1 MKCERIAESLQLNQ
15 LNENEEVL
23 VHTQTDKY
31 LISAQRTFD
40 IELKAL
46 ALLKIDLDERFI
58 SACQII
64 LNCQGRL
71 IITGM
76 GKSGLVGRKIAATM
90 ASTGTPAFFVHPGEA
105 GHGDL
110 GMIVK
115 GDVVLAISNS
125 GNSDEINVL
134 LPVIKKLDLPLI
146 SISKNLSGR
155 LPQEADVALKLGD
168 FEEACPMGLAPTSS
182 TTATMVLGDA
192 LAIALLEARGFKSDD
207 FALSH
212 PAGSLGKKLLTR
224 VADLMKLGD
233 EIPLVKG
240 TTSIIEALFEITEKR
255 LGMTVVVDSDNC
267 YGVLTDGDIRRLLT
281 IDQDMSQPIAS
292 VMKTTPITASPNM
305 MAAEALNIMREKKV
319 NQLLVL
325 DNKKIVGVLA
335 LRDLVQAGIN

>member
-1 MKCERIAESLQLNQ
+1 MIYRKCFDK
-15 LNENEEVL
+15 VL
-23 VHTQTDKY
+23 
-31 LISAQRTFD
+31 D
-40 IELKAL
+40 IEILAIEALKLNYSNGFGEAVD
-46 ALLKIDLDERFI
+46 KIV
-58 SACQII
+58 
-64 LNCQGRL
+64 NCQGRL

-155 LPQEADVALKLGD
+155 LPQEADVALTLGD

-192 LAIALLEARGFKSDD
+192 LAIALLEARGFKSED

-212 PAGSLGKKLLTR
+212 PAGSLGKNLLTH
-224 VADLMKLGD
+224 VSDLMKSGD
-233 EIPLVKG
+233 EIPLVSG
-240 TTSIIEALFEITEKR
+240 TTSILEALFEITEKR
-255 LGMTVVVDSDNC
+255 LGMTVVVDADNRF
-267 YGVLTDGDIRRLLT
+267 GVLTDGDIRRLLT
-281 IDQDMSQPIAS
+281 TNQDMNQPIAS
-292 VMKTTPITASPNM
+292 VMKTAPITTQPSM
-305 MAAEALNIMREKKV
+305 MASEALDIMRQKRV
-319 NQLLVL
+319 NQLIVL
-325 DNKKIVGVLA
+325 EDDELIGVLA

>member
-1 MKCERIAESLQLNQ
+1 MYLQT
-15 LNENEEVL
+15 NE
-23 VHTQTDKY
+23 Y
-31 LISAQRTFD
+31 LTSAQRTFD

-46 ALLKIDLDERFI
+46 ALLKVDLDQRFVL
-58 SACQII
+58 ACQTI
-64 LNCQGRL
+64 LSCQGRL

-146 SISKNLSGR
+146 SISKNLTGR
-155 LPQEADVALKLGD
+155 LPQEADVALTLGD

-212 PAGSLGKKLLTR
+212 PAGSLGKKLLTH
-224 VADLMKLGD
+224 VADLMKSGD
-233 EIPLVKG
+233 EIPVVTG
-240 TTSIIEALFEITEKR
+240 DTSIIEALFEITEKR
-255 LGMTVVVDSDNC
+255 LGMTVVVDNENR

-281 IDQDMSQPIAS
+281 INQDMSQPIAS
-292 VMKTTPITASPNM
+292 VMKTAPITTSPDMKAS
-305 MAAEALNIMREKKV
+305 EALNIMRQKKV
-319 NQLLVL
+319 NQLIVF
-325 DNKKIVGVLA
+325 DNDTLVGVLA

>member
-1 MKCERIAESLQLNQ
+1 MINTNSCDLR
-15 LNENEEVL
+15 
-23 VHTQTDKY
+23 Y
-31 LISAQRTFD
+31 
-40 IELKAL
+40 KA
-46 ALLKIDLDERFI
+46 
-58 SACQII
+58 SACKTILIEIEALNILTNNLGIAFDQTCQTI

-90 ASTGTPAFFVHPGEA
+90 ASTGTPAFFIHPGEA

-155 LPQEADVALKLGD
+155 LPQEADVALTLGD

-192 LAIALLEARGFKSDD
+192 LAIALLEARGFKSED

-212 PAGSLGKKLLTR
+212 PAGSLGKNLLTR
-224 VADLMKLGD
+224 VDDLMKSD
-233 EIPLVKG
+233 NEIPLVTG
-240 TTSIIEALFEITEKR
+240 DTSIIDALFEITEKR
-255 LGMTVVVDSDNC
+255 LGMTVVVDEENR

-281 IDQDMSQPIAS
+281 INQDMSQPIAS
-292 VMKTTPITASPNM
+292 VMKTEPIAASSNM

-325 DNKKIVGVLA
+325 NDKKLVGVLA

>member
-1 MKCERIAESLQLNQ
+1 MNYAFTARNVIDVE
-15 LNENEEVL
+15 
-23 VHTQTDKY
+23 
-31 LISAQRTFD
+31 
-40 IELKAL
+40 IEALTILKNSVQQEFSTAVDSI
-46 ALLKIDLDERFI
+46 LK
-58 SACQII
+58 
-64 LNCQGRL
+64 CQGRL

-90 ASTGTPAFFVHPGEA
+90 ASTGTPAFFIHPGEA

-146 SISKNLSGR
+146 SISKSLSGR
-155 LPQEADVALKLGD
+155 LPQEADVALTLGD

-212 PAGSLGKKLLTR
+212 PAGSLGKKLLTH
-224 VADLMKLGD
+224 VNDLMKSGD
-233 EIPLVKG
+233 DIPIVTG
-240 TTSIIEALFEITEKR
+240 DTSIIEALFEITEKR
-255 LGMTVVVDSDNC
+255 LGMTVVVDDKNN

-281 IDQDMSQPIAS
+281 TNQDMSQPIAS
-292 VMKTTPITASPNM
+292 VMKAAPITTSSNMKAS
-305 MAAEALNIMREKKV
+305 EALNIMRQKSV
-319 NQLLVL
+319 NQLIVL
-325 DNKKIVGVLA
+325 DNNMLIGVLA

>member
-1 MKCERIAESLQLNQ
+1 MNVI
-15 LNENEEVL
+15 
-23 VHTQTDKY
+23 DKGY
-31 LISAQRTFD
+31 EIID
-40 IELKAL
+40 IEIKAL
-46 ALLKIDLDERFI
+46 KSLKEALNTNFNSTCNL
-58 SACQII
+58 I

-155 LPQEADVALKLGD
+155 LPQEADVALTLGD

-192 LAIALLEARGFKSDD
+192 LAIALLEARGFKSED

-212 PAGSLGKKLLTR
+212 PAGSLGKNLLTH
-224 VADLMKLGD
+224 VSDLMKSGD
-233 EIPLVKG
+233 EIPLVSG
-240 TTSIIEALFEITEKR
+240 TTSILEALFEITEKR
-255 LGMTVVVDSDNC
+255 LGMTVVVDADNRF
-267 YGVLTDGDIRRLLT
+267 GVLTDGDIRRLLT
-281 IDQDMSQPIAS
+281 TNQDMNQPIES
-292 VMKTTPITASPNM
+292 VMKTAPITTQPSM
-305 MAAEALNIMREKKV
+305 MASEALDIMRQKRV
-319 NQLLVL
+319 NQLIVL
-325 DNKKIVGVLA
+325 EDDELIGVLA

>member
-1 MKCERIAESLQLNQ
+1 MWFDNESSIAESVIDI
-15 LNENEEVL
+15 EIAA
-23 VHTQTDKY
+23 
-31 LISAQRTFD
+31 LIS
-40 IELKAL
+40 LKATL
-46 ALLKIDLDERFI
+46 NGSFRQ
-58 SACQII
+58 ACNII
-64 LNCQGRL
+64 LNCKGRL

-146 SISKNLSGR
+146 SITKNLSGR
-155 LPQEADVALKLGD
+155 LAQEADVALTLGD

-192 LAIALLEARGFKSDD
+192 LAIALLEARGFKSED

-212 PAGSLGKKLLTR
+212 PAGSLGKNLLTH
-224 VADLMKLGD
+224 VSDLMKLGD
-233 EIPLVKG
+233 EIPSVSG
-240 TTSIIEALFEITEKR
+240 TTSILEALFEITEKR
-255 LGMTVVVDSDNC
+255 LGMTVVVDADNRF
-267 YGVLTDGDIRRLLT
+267 GVLTDGDIRRLLT
-281 IDQDMSQPIAS
+281 TNQDMNQPIAS
-292 VMKTTPITASPNM
+292 VMKTAPITTYPSM
-305 MAAEALNIMREKKV
+305 MASEALDIMRQKRV
-319 NQLLVL
+319 NQLIVL
-325 DNKKIVGVLA
+325 EDDELIGVLA

>member
-1 MKCERIAESLQLNQ
+1 MIFDYNATYHTVIKNELEAIVNLLNR
-15 LNENEEVL
+15 NHE
-23 VHTQTDKY
+23 Y
-31 LISAQRTFD
+31 FSI
-40 IELKAL
+40 
-46 ALLKIDLDERFI
+46 
-58 SACQII
+58 ACQFI

-146 SISKNLSGR
+146 SITKNLSGR
-155 LPQEADVALKLGD
+155 LPQEADVALTLGD

-192 LAIALLEARGFKSDD
+192 LAIALLEARGFKSED

-212 PAGSLGKKLLTR
+212 PAGALGKKLLTH
-224 VADLMKLGD
+224 VSDLMKSGD
-233 EIPLVKG
+233 EIPLVTGK
-240 TTSIIEALFEITEKR
+240 TSIIEALFEITEKR
-255 LGMTVVVDSDNC
+255 LGMTVVVDDKNR

-281 IDQDMSQPIAS
+281 TNQDMSQPIAS
-292 VMKTTPITASPNM
+292 VMKTAPITISPDIKASK
-305 MAAEALNIMREKKV
+305 ALDIMRQKKV
-319 NQLLVL
+319 NQLIVL
-325 DNKKIVGVLA
+325 DDDALVGVLA

>member
-1 MKCERIAESLQLNQ
+1 MHPQNNS
-15 LNENEEVL
+15 
-23 VHTQTDKY
+23 Y
-31 LISAQRTFD
+31 LISAERTFD

-46 ALLKIDLDERFI
+46 ALLKMDLDQKFVL
-58 SACQII
+58 ACQTI
-64 LNCQGRL
+64 LSCQGRL

-146 SISKNLSGR
+146 SISKSLLGR
-155 LPQEADVALKLGD
+155 LPQEADVALTLGD

-212 PAGSLGKKLLTR
+212 PAGSLGKKLLTD
-224 VADLMKLGD
+224 VSDIMKFGD
-233 EIPLVKG
+233 EVPVVTG
-240 TTSIIEALFEITEKR
+240 DTSIIDALFEITEKR
-255 LGMTVVVDSDNC
+255 LGMTVVVDGENN

-281 IDQDMSQPIAS
+281 INQDMSQPIAS
-292 VMKTTPITASPNM
+292 VMKTTPITTTPNTKAS
-305 MAAEALNIMREKKV
+305 EALNIMRQQKV
-319 NQLLVL
+319 NQLIVL
-325 DNKKIVGVLA
+325 DSDTLVGVLA

>member
-1 MKCERIAESLQLNQ
+1 MYLQN
-15 LNENEEVL
+15 N
-23 VHTQTDKY
+23 KY

-46 ALLKIDLDERFI
+46 GLLKTGLDEQFGL
-58 SACQII
+58 ACQII
-64 LNCQGRL
+64 LSCQGRL

-146 SISKNLSGR
+146 SISKDLSGR
-155 LPQEADVALKLGD
+155 LPQEADVALTLGD

-192 LAIALLEARGFKSDD
+192 LAIALLEARGFKSED

-212 PAGSLGKKLLTR
+212 PAGSLGKKLLTH
-224 VADLMKLGD
+224 VADLMKSGD
-233 EIPLVKG
+233 EIPVVTG
-240 TTSIIEALFEITEKR
+240 TTSIIDALFEITEKR
-255 LGMTVVVDSDNC
+255 LGMTVVVDDNK

-281 IDQDMSQPIAS
+281 VNQDMSQPIAS
-292 VMKTTPITASPNM
+292 VMKTTPITASPYM
-305 MAAEALNIMREKKV
+305 KASEALNIMRQKKV
-319 NQLLVL
+319 NQLIVF
-325 DNKKIVGVLA
+325 DNGTLVGVLA

>member
-1 MKCERIAESLQLNQ
+1 MIYRKCFDK
-15 LNENEEVL
+15 VL
-23 VHTQTDKY
+23 
-31 LISAQRTFD
+31 D
-40 IELKAL
+40 IEILAIEALKLNYSNGFGEAVD
-46 ALLKIDLDERFI
+46 KIV
-58 SACQII
+58 
-64 LNCQGRL
+64 NCQGRL

-155 LPQEADVALKLGD
+155 LPQEADVALTLGD

-192 LAIALLEARGFKSDD
+192 LAIALLEARGFKSED

-212 PAGSLGKKLLTR
+212 PAGSLGKNLLTH
-224 VADLMKLGD
+224 VSDLMKSGD
-233 EIPLVKG
+233 EIPLVSG
-240 TTSIIEALFEITEKR
+240 TTSILEALFEITEKR
-255 LGMTVVVDSDNC
+255 LGMTVVVDADNRF
-267 YGVLTDGDIRRLLT
+267 GVLTDGDIRRLLT
-281 IDQDMSQPIAS
+281 TNQDMNQPIAS
-292 VMKTTPITASPNM
+292 VMKTAPITTYPSM
-305 MAAEALNIMREKKV
+305 MASEALDIMRQKRV
-319 NQLLVL
+319 NQLIVL
-325 DNKKIVGVLA
+325 EDDELIGVLA

>member
-1 MKCERIAESLQLNQ
+1 MIYRKCFDK
-15 LNENEEVL
+15 VL
-23 VHTQTDKY
+23 
-31 LISAQRTFD
+31 D
-40 IELKAL
+40 IEILAIEALKLNYSNGFGEAVD
-46 ALLKIDLDERFI
+46 KIV
-58 SACQII
+58 
-64 LNCQGRL
+64 NCQGRL

-155 LPQEADVALKLGD
+155 LPQEADVALTLGD

-192 LAIALLEARGFKSDD
+192 LAITLLEARGFKSDD

-212 PAGSLGKKLLTR
+212 PAGSLGKNLLTH
-224 VADLMKLGD
+224 VSDLMKLGD
-233 EIPLVKG
+233 EIPLVSG
-240 TTSIIEALFEITEKR
+240 TTSILEALFEITEKR
-255 LGMTVVVDSDNC
+255 LGMTVVVDADNRF
-267 YGVLTDGDIRRLLT
+267 GVLTDGDIRRLLT
-281 IDQDMSQPIAS
+281 TNQDMNQPIAS
-292 VMKTTPITASPNM
+292 VMKTAPITTQPSM
-305 MAAEALNIMREKKV
+305 MASEALDIMRQKRV
-319 NQLLVL
+319 NQLIVL
-325 DNKKIVGVLA
+325 EDDELIGVLA

>member
-1 MKCERIAESLQLNQ
+1 MSVTKEIYIGMKVI
-15 LNENEEVL
+15 
-23 VHTQTDKY
+23 
-31 LISAQRTFD
+31 D
-40 IELKAL
+40 IEINAMLSLK
-46 ALLKIDLDERFI
+46 KEIDERFKK
-58 SACQII
+58 ACNII
-64 LNCQGRL
+64 LNCKGRL

-146 SISKNLSGR
+146 SITKNLSGR
-155 LPQEADVALKLGD
+155 LAQEADVALTLGD

-212 PAGSLGKKLLTR
+212 PAGSLGKKLLTD
-224 VADLMKLGD
+224 VSDIMKSGD
-233 EIPLVKG
+233 EVPVVTG
-240 TTSIIEALFEITEKR
+240 DTSIIDALFEITEKR
-255 LGMTVVVDSDNC
+255 LGMTVVVDGENN

-281 IDQDMSQPIAS
+281 INQDMSQPIAS
-292 VMKTTPITASPNM
+292 VMKTTPITTTPNTKAS
-305 MAAEALNIMREKKV
+305 EALNIMRQQKV
-319 NQLLVL
+319 NQLIVL
-325 DNKKIVGVLA
+325 DSNTLVGVLA
-335 LRDLVQAGIN
+335 LRDLVQAGIS

>member
-1 MKCERIAESLQLNQ
+1 MN
-15 LNENEEVL
+15 N
-23 VHTQTDKY
+23 
-31 LISAQRTFD
+31 ISAIHMAKKTID
-40 IELKAL
+40 IEINSLKSLNNSIDQQFNL
-46 ALLKIDLDERFI
+46 ACEL
-58 SACQII
+58 I
-64 LNCQGRL
+64 LECQGRL

-146 SISKNLSGR
+146 SITKNLSGR
-155 LPQEADVALKLGD
+155 LAQEADVALTLGD

-192 LAIALLEARGFKSDD
+192 LAIALLEARGFKSED

-212 PAGSLGKKLLTR
+212 PAGALGKKLLTH
-224 VADLMKLGD
+224 VSDLMKSGD
-233 EIPLVKG
+233 EIPLVTGK
-240 TTSIIEALFEITEKR
+240 TS
-255 LGMTVVVDSDNC
+255 
-267 YGVLTDGDIRRLLT
+267 
-281 IDQDMSQPIAS
+281 MSY
-292 VMKTTPITASPNM
+292 
-305 MAAEALNIMREKKV
+305 AE
-319 NQLLVL
+319 
-325 DNKKIVGVLA
+325 
-335 LRDLVQAGIN
+335 

>member
-1 MKCERIAESLQLNQ
+1 MKFHKIF
-15 LNENEEVL
+15 ENVIKIEIKALEVL
-23 VHTQTDKY
+23 
-31 LISAQRTFD
+31 ISRSHNSFD
-40 IELKAL
+40 EAIN
-46 ALLKIDLDERFI
+46 
-58 SACQII
+58 SI
-64 LNCQGRL
+64 LNCKGRL

-146 SISKNLSGR
+146 SITKNLSGR
-155 LPQEADVALKLGD
+155 LAQEADVALTLGD

-212 PAGSLGKKLLTR
+212 PAGSLGKKLLTD
-224 VADLMKLGD
+224 VSDIMKSGD
-233 EIPLVKG
+233 ETPVVAG
-240 TTSIIEALFEITEKR
+240 DTSIIGALFEITEKR
-255 LGMTVVVDSDNC
+255 LGMTVVVDGENN

-281 IDQDMSQPIAS
+281 INQDMSQPIAS
-292 VMKTTPITASPNM
+292 VMKTTPITTTPNTKAS
-305 MAAEALNIMREKKV
+305 EALDIMRQQKV
-319 NQLLVL
+319 NQLIVL
-325 DNKKIVGVLA
+325 DGDTLVGVLA
-335 LRDLVQAGIN
+335 LRDLVQAGIS

>member
-1 MKCERIAESLQLNQ
+1 MYLQN
-15 LNENEEVL
+15 N
-23 VHTQTDKY
+23 KY

-46 ALLKIDLDERFI
+46 GLLKTGLDEQFGL
-58 SACQII
+58 ACQII
-64 LNCQGRL
+64 LSCQGRL

-146 SISKNLSGR
+146 SISKDLSGR
-155 LPQEADVALKLGD
+155 LPQEADVALTLGD

-212 PAGSLGKKLLTR
+212 PAGSLGKKLLTH
-224 VADLMKLGD
+224 VADLMKSGD
-233 EIPLVKG
+233 EIPVVTG
-240 TTSIIEALFEITEKR
+240 TTSIIDALFEITEKR
-255 LGMTVVVDSDNC
+255 LGMTVVVDDNK

-281 IDQDMSQPIAS
+281 INQDMSQPIAS
-292 VMKTTPITASPNM
+292 VMKTTPITASPYM
-305 MAAEALNIMREKKV
+305 KASEALNIMRQKKV
-319 NQLLVL
+319 NQLIVF
-325 DNKKIVGVLA
+325 DNGTLVGVLA

>member
-1 MKCERIAESLQLNQ
+1 MSVTKEIYIGMKVI
-15 LNENEEVL
+15 
-23 VHTQTDKY
+23 
-31 LISAQRTFD
+31 D
-40 IELKAL
+40 IEINAMLSLKQE
-46 ALLKIDLDERFI
+46 IDERFKQ
-58 SACQII
+58 ACNII
-64 LNCQGRL
+64 LNCKGRL

-146 SISKNLSGR
+146 SITKNLLGR
-155 LPQEADVALKLGD
+155 LAQEADVALTLGD

-192 LAIALLEARGFKSDD
+192 LAIALLEARGFKSED

-212 PAGSLGKKLLTR
+212 PAGALGKKLLTH
-224 VADLMKLGD
+224 VSDLMKSGE
-233 EIPLVKG
+233 EIPLVTG
-240 TTSIIEALFEITEKR
+240 NTSIIEALFEITEKR
-255 LGMTVVVDSDNC
+255 LGMTVVVDDKNR

-281 IDQDMSQPIAS
+281 TNQDMSQPIAS
-292 VMKTTPITASPNM
+292 VMKTAPITTSPDIKASK
-305 MAAEALNIMREKKV
+305 ALDIMRQKKV
-319 NQLLVL
+319 NQLIVL
-325 DNKKIVGVLA
+325 DNDALVGVLA

>member
-1 MKCERIAESLQLNQ
+1 MN
-15 LNENEEVL
+15 N
-23 VHTQTDKY
+23 
-31 LISAQRTFD
+31 ISAIHMAKKTID
-40 IELKAL
+40 IEINSLKSLNNSIDQQFNL
-46 ALLKIDLDERFI
+46 ACEL
-58 SACQII
+58 I
-64 LNCQGRL
+64 LECQGRL

-146 SISKNLSGR
+146 SITKNLSGR
-155 LPQEADVALKLGD
+155 LPQEANVALTLGD

-192 LAIALLEARGFKSDD
+192 LAIALLEARGFKSED

-212 PAGSLGKKLLTR
+212 PAGSLGKKLLTH
-224 VADLMKLGD
+224 VSDLMKSND

-240 TTSIIEALFEITEKR
+240 STSIIEALFEITEKR
-255 LGMTVVVDSDNC
+255 LGMTVVVDTENR

-281 IDQDMSQPIAS
+281 INQDMSQPIAS
-292 VMKTTPITASPNM
+292 VMKTAPITTSPDVKAS
-305 MAAEALNIMREKKV
+305 EALNVMRQEKV
-319 NQLLVL
+319 NQLIVL
-325 DNKKIVGVLA
+325 DKNSLVGVLA

>member
-1 MKCERIAESLQLNQ
+1 MFNNIKKSENIAKQVIYLEIKSLMSLV
-15 LNENEEVL
+15 NEVGDN
-23 VHTQTDKY
+23 
-31 LISAQRTFD
+31 FD
-40 IELKAL
+40 N
-46 ALLKIDLDERFI
+46 
-58 SACQII
+58 ACQVI
-64 LNCQGRL
+64 LSCQGRL

-146 SISKNLSGR
+146 SITKNLSGR
-155 LPQEADVALKLGD
+155 LAQEADVALTLGD

-192 LAIALLEARGFKSDD
+192 LAIALLEARGFKSED

-212 PAGSLGKKLLTR
+212 PAGALGKKLLTH
-224 VADLMKLGD
+224 VSDLMKSGD
-233 EIPLVKG
+233 EIPLVTGK
-240 TTSIIEALFEITEKR
+240 TSIIEALFEITEKR
-255 LGMTVVVDSDNC
+255 LGMTVVVDDKNR

-281 IDQDMSQPIAS
+281 TNQDMSQPIAS
-292 VMKTTPITASPNM
+292 VMKTAPITTSPDIKASK
-305 MAAEALNIMREKKV
+305 ALDIMRQKKV
-319 NQLLVL
+319 NQLIVL
-325 DNKKIVGVLA
+325 DNDALVGVLA

>member
-1 MKCERIAESLQLNQ
+1 MINISSL
-15 LNENEEVL
+15 EVG
-23 VHTQTDKY
+23 VRV
-31 LISAQRTFD
+31 ID
-40 IELKAL
+40 IEVNALL
-46 ALLKIDLDERFI
+46 ALRQEI
-58 SACQII
+58 SDKFTKACETI

-155 LPQEADVALKLGD
+155 LPQEADVALILGD

-212 PAGSLGKKLLTR
+212 PAGSLGKKLLTH
-224 VADLMKLGD
+224 VADLMKSGD
-233 EIPLVKG
+233 EIPVVTG
-240 TTSIIEALFEITEKR
+240 DTSIIDALFEITEKR
-255 LGMTVVVDSDNC
+255 LGMTVVVDDENR

-281 IDQDMSQPIAS
+281 INQDMSQPIAS
-292 VMKTTPITASPNM
+292 VMKTTPITASPYM
-305 MAAEALNIMREKKV
+305 KASEALDIMRQKKV
-319 NQLLVL
+319 NQLIVF
-325 DNKKIVGVLA
+325 DNDTLVGVLA

>member
-1 MKCERIAESLQLNQ
+1 MIYRKCFDK
-15 LNENEEVL
+15 VL
-23 VHTQTDKY
+23 
-31 LISAQRTFD
+31 D
-40 IELKAL
+40 IEILAIEALKLNYSNGFGEAVD
-46 ALLKIDLDERFI
+46 KIV
-58 SACQII
+58 
-64 LNCQGRL
+64 NCQGRL

-155 LPQEADVALKLGD
+155 LPQEADVALTLGD

-192 LAIALLEARGFKSDD
+192 LAIALLEARGFKSED

-212 PAGSLGKKLLTR
+212 PAGSLGKNLLTH
-224 VADLMKLGD
+224 VSDLMKLGD
-233 EIPLVKG
+233 EIPLVSG
-240 TTSIIEALFEITEKR
+240 TTSILEALFEITEKR
-255 LGMTVVVDSDNC
+255 LGMTVVVDADNRF
-267 YGVLTDGDIRRLLT
+267 GVLTDGDIRRLLT
-281 IDQDMSQPIAS
+281 TNQDMNQPIAS
-292 VMKTTPITASPNM
+292 VMKTAPITTYPSM
-305 MAAEALNIMREKKV
+305 MASEALDIMRQKRV
-319 NQLLVL
+319 NQLIVL
-325 DNKKIVGVLA
+325 EDDELIGVLA